1 MVNGSSMLSSTPS
14 SLLLSTALPTLS
26 TASGAGEGQAASPMP
41 GFAELL
47 SNLSQNG
54 SGTAASEVVA
64 STALPGESVDAPGLP
79 GFADLFTTL
88 PLKLRG
94 ATKSE
99 ALPGDSALPRDAN
112 LDPRTAM
119 AATAASPAG
128 KILPVALPEA
138 AGAETAK
145 VVTSDTQDA
154 PSVKLT
160 NLDTNPAAAGAEAG
174 KIATPDT
181 PEAPSAKLTDIDIDI
196 QTALAPL
203 AGLAQQLPELAEKP
217 HRVAADI
224 ARAVL
229 PQAALALSAKPVG
242 KASPAPAKEAAPA
255 TAVAI
260 TVATKTEAATAPT
273 AIATAAAE
281 IAASAPAKP
290 QRGEPI
296 RAEAPL
302 QPVLHAAPSTATAVD
317 AAPAPSA
324 QTMPVAT
331 APAAMPSS
339 ADINAALDRLVAARE
354 ALMPAEAALAV
365 EHAEFGEISIRF
377 EQGSDGRLSAELR
390 AADPEL
396 HRAVT
401 AAVGADRGMATGSD
415 ADGARPSTLAQ
426 QRGSA
431 TGGEAA
437 SGERSQPGQE
447 RDTNQRRGT
456 GRSATG
462 HEGKNDPRP
471 GVFA

>member
-26 TASGAGEGQAASPMP
+26 TASGAGGEGQAASPMP

-47 SNLSQNG
+47 NKLSQKG
-54 SGTAASEVVA
+54 SGTAATEVEA
-64 STALPGESVDAPGLP
+64 TAAVPGESVEAPAESGVP
-79 GFADLFTTL
+79 GFADLLKTL
-88 PLKLRG
+88 PLKLPNT
-94 ATKSE
+94 TKSE
-99 ALPGDSALPRDAN
+99 ALPGDSALPSGAK
-112 LDPRTAM
+112 LDPQTAM
-119 AATAASPAG
+119 AAKAANPAG

-138 AGAETAK
+138 AGAEAAK
-145 VVTSDTQDA
+145 VATSDTQD
-154 PSVKLT
+154 
-160 NLDTNPAAAGAEAG
+160 
-174 KIATPDT
+174 
-181 PEAPSAKLTDIDIDI
+181 APSAKLTDIDIDI
-196 QTALAPL
+196 QPATALAPF
-203 AGLAQQLPELAEKP
+203 AGLAQQLPELAQKP

-224 ARAVL
+224 ARAAL
-229 PQAALALSAKPVG
+229 PQAALAVSAKPAG

-260 TVATKTEAATAPT
+260 TVAAKTEAATAPT

-302 QPVLHAAPSTATAVD
+302 QPVLHATPSTATAVD

-331 APAAMPSS
+331 ASAAMPSS

-396 HRAVT
+396 QRAVT
-401 AAVGADRGMATGSD
+401 AAVGADRGMAMGSD
-415 ADGARPSTLAQ
+415 ADGGRPTALAQ
-426 QRGSA
+426 QRGSS
-431 TGGEAA
+431 TGGETA

>member
-94 ATKSE
+94 ATESE
-99 ALPGDSALPRDAN
+99 ALPGDSAFPGGAK
-112 LDPRTAM
+112 LDPQTAM
-119 AATAASPAG
+119 TAKAASPAG

-138 AGAETAK
+138 AEAETAK
-145 VVTSDTQDA
+145 VATSDTQD
-154 PSVKLT
+154 
-160 NLDTNPAAAGAEAG
+160 
-174 KIATPDT
+174 
-181 PEAPSAKLTDIDIDI
+181 APSAKLTDIDIDI
-196 QTALAPL
+196 QTALAPF

-224 ARAVL
+224 ARAAL
-229 PQAALALSAKPVG
+229 PPAALALSAKPAG
-242 KASPAPAKEAAPA
+242 KASPAQAKEAAPA

-281 IAASAPAKP
+281 IAASAPTKP
-290 QRGEPI
+290 LRGEPI

-331 APAAMPSS
+331 ASAATPSS

-377 EQGSDGRLSAELR
+377 EQASDGRLSAELR

-396 HRAVT
+396 QRAVT